1 MRHVNRCIAAFIFA
15 YFISE
20 SNMAASGNG
29 LGEEHVAV
37 QKLQPQAKIYERLL
51 KLGAF
56 YKQEYDV
63 EPEFYVRVPGR

>member
-1 MRHVNRCIAAFIFA
+1 
-15 YFISE
+15 
-20 SNMAASGNG
+20 MAASGNG

>member
-1 MRHVNRCIAAFIFA
+1 
-15 YFISE
+15 
-20 SNMAASGNG
+20 MAASGNG
-29 LGEEHVAV
+29 LGDEHVAV

-56 YKQEYDV
+56 YKQQYDV

>member
-1 MRHVNRCIAAFIFA
+1 
-15 YFISE
+15 
-20 SNMAASGNG
+20 MAASANN
-29 LGEEHVAV
+29 LGDEHVAV

-56 YKQEYDV
+56 YKQQFDT